1 MIAAIDFVDLQDDNY
16 LYHAGDV
23 FPRSGKVVSPERIA
37 ELAGSNNK
45 LGQAV
50 IIDKPKPKETDFPM
64 NKPVEAEEKTKGEAA
79 ERPRRKGKRRA
90 D

>member
-16 LYHAGDV
+16 LYHAGDM

-50 IIDKPKPKETDFPM
+50 IIDKPKPKEADFPM
-64 NKPVEAEEKTKGEAA
+64 NKPIEAETNTGGEPVEK
-79 ERPRRKGKRRA
+79 PKRRGRKRA